1 MFNMN
6 NYREKINRI
15 EDKLAS
21 NTSISDN
28 DKAELL
34 ELIDRANSSIDEV
47 EEHNKFLQSKFDDV
61 SFSIPEDDHKYYK
74 GVLVNNLKV
83 YLAEFD
89 TERRK
94 RDIAKLKEMAFVAVN
109 TFGLLIT
116 IMGVLTCLFA
126 ILYRIFV

>member
-94 RDIAKLKEMAFVAVN
+94 RDIAKLKEMAFIAVN